1 MALDRDNLRNDLRD
15 VFVETKNSQ
24 SGEVAALDAF
34 ADGLAGVIVKHVKTL
49 KINYANGLA
58 APNGA
63 VAGTFNHTV
72 E

>member
-1 MALDRDNLRNDLRD
+1 MALNRDKLKDDLRD
-15 VFVETKNSQ
+15 VFAETKNSQ
-24 SGEVAALDAF
+24 GGAEAALDAF
-34 ADGLAGVIVKHVKTL
+34 ADGLAGVLVKHIKTL
-49 KINYANGLA
+49 NINYINGLA

>member
-1 MALDRDNLRNDLRD
+1 MALDRDKLRDDLRD
-15 VFVETKNSQ
+15 VLLETLDSQ
-24 SGEVAALDAF
+24 GGAVAALDAF

>member
-1 MALDRDNLRNDLRD
+1 MALDRDKLKDDLRD

-24 SGEVAALDAF
+24 GGEVAALDAF

-49 KINYANGLA
+49 KINYAGGLA
-58 APNGA
+58 APSGA